1 MDDISFS
8 IVVALV
14 FLVLVT
20 VLSVKFKTFSKM
32 LGAILSV
39 TGIVVLVFGIV
50 RANSMAS
57 QLTRVFGGSDDIM
70 EICFVLGGI
79 GTLYGII
86 LLVIASSGNKTS
98 VVNVRGPALDNTTV
112 PVVKVRCSKCQT
124 LNGELSKF
132 CKDCGNLIITEK
144 AEVNEI

>member
-1 MDDISFS
+1 VDDISFS

-14 FLVLVT
+14 FFVLVT

-57 QLTRVFGGSDDIM
+57 QLTRVFGG
-70 EICFVLGGI
+70 
-79 GTLYGII
+79 
-86 LLVIASSGNKTS
+86 
-98 VVNVRGPALDNTTV
+98 
-112 PVVKVRCSKCQT
+112 
-124 LNGELSKF
+124 
-132 CKDCGNLIITEK
+132 
-144 AEVNEI
+144 